1 MRPTSAIVDLGAL
14 EANAAELA
22 RRAAPAELCAV
33 VKADGYGHGAVAAA
47 RAALAGG
54 ASWLAVALVEEG
66 IELRQAGVTAPILLL
81 SEPRPTE
88 MVEVVTHDL
97 RPSVYSPTGLAAA
110 AAAATAGNHRLPVHL
125 KIDTGMHRVGA
136 HPDDA
141 VLLATAVAARD
152 QLRLEGVWTH
162 CAVADELGNPHTDLQ
177 LERYEQVLKA
187 LDAEV
192 GDQQATANGA
202 GSSDVVGGRLPEPDA
217 PVSSS
222 VSSEATQGAP
232 GGRAAE
238 PPSPDPFLRHAAN
251 SALLLAGARR
261 DASPIRRRGRYDMVR
276 AGIALYGLPPSTDLR
291 HDVAGLRPAMQ
302 LRTQVS
308 FVKSVAAGE
317 GVSYGLKY
325 RLDSDRHIATLPIGY
340 ADGVRRDY
348 GMRGGSVLIGGR
360 RRPVVGVVT
369 MDQLMVDCG
378 ERSDVSVGD
387 EAVLIGTQ
395 GDESISAADVADRL
409 GTIPY
414 EVVCDVGRR
423 VPRHYC

>member
-1 MRPTSAIVDLGAL
+1 MRPTSAIVDLAAL
-14 EANAAELA
+14 QANAAELA

-54 ASWLAVALVEEG
+54 AAWLAVALVEEG
-66 IELRQAGVTAPILLL
+66 IELRRAGVTAPVLLL

-88 MVEVVTHDL
+88 MVEVVAYDL
-97 RPSVYSPTGLAAA
+97 RPSVYSASGLAAA
-110 AAAATAGNHRLPVHL
+110 AAAATTGNQRLGVHL

-141 VLLATAVAARD
+141 VLLARAIAAKA
-152 QLRLEGVWTH
+152 QLHLEGVWTH
-162 CAVADELGNPHTDLQ
+162 CAVADELGNPHTDVQ

-187 LDAEV
+187 LEAD
-192 GDQQATANGA
+192 
-202 GSSDVVGGRLPEPDA
+202 GGVRGPE
-217 PVSSS
+217 SF
-222 VSSEATQGAP
+222 
-232 GGRAAE
+232 R
-238 PPSPDPFLRHAAN
+238 RHAAN
-251 SALLLAGARR
+251 SALLLAGGRA

-276 AGIALYGLPPSTDLR
+276 AGIALYGLPPSTDLLGEM
-291 HDVAGLRPAMQ
+291 AGLRPAMQ

-308 FVKSVAAGE
+308 YVKRVAAGE
-317 GVSYGLKY
+317 AVSYGLKY
-325 RLDSDRHIATLPIGY
+325 RLDADRFVATLPIGY

-348 GMRGGSVLIGGR
+348 GLRGGCVLIGGR
-360 RRPVVGVVT
+360 RLPVAGVVT

-378 ERSDVSVGD
+378 RESDVSVGD
-387 EAVLIGTQ
+387 EAALIGTQ
-395 GDESISAADVADRL
+395 GDESISATDVAAQL

-423 VPRHYC
+423 VRRHYC

>member
-66 IELRQAGVTAPILLL
+66 IELRQAGVAAPILLL

-88 MVEVVTHDL
+88 MVEVVAHDL

-141 VLLATAVAARD
+141 VLLATAIEARD

-162 CAVADELGNPHTDLQ
+162 CAVADELGNPQTDLQ

-192 GDQQATANGA
+192 GDRPPVTAG
-202 GSSDVVGGRLPEPDA
+202 GSD
-217 PVSSS
+217 
-222 VSSEATQGAP
+222 
-232 GGRAAE
+232 
-238 PPSPDPFLRHAAN
+238 PPPFRRHAAN

-308 FVKSVAAGE
+308 FVKRVAAGE

-378 ERSDVSVGD
+378 ERSDVSIGD

>member
-88 MVEVVTHDL
+88 MVEVVAHDL

-187 LDAEV
+187 LEAEV
-192 GDQQATANGA
+192 GDQQATATGA
-202 GSSDVVGGRLPEPDA
+202 DG
-217 PVSSS
+217 
-222 VSSEATQGAP
+222 
-232 GGRAAE
+232 
-238 PPSPDPFLRHAAN
+238 PDPFRRHAAN
-251 SALLLAGARR
+251 SALLLAGARP

-291 HDVAGLRPAMQ
+291 DDVAGLRPAMQ

-308 FVKSVAAGE
+308 FVKTVAAGE

-378 ERSDVSVGD
+378 ERTDVSVGD

-395 GDESISAADVADRL
+395 GDERISAADVADHL

>member
-1 MRPTSAIVDLGAL
+1 MRPTSAVVDLGAI

-22 RRAAPAELCAV
+22 RRAAPAALCAV

-54 ASWLAVALVEEG
+54 ATWLGVALVEEG
-66 IELRQAGVTAPILLL
+66 VELRQAGVTAPILLL

-88 MVEVVTHDL
+88 MVEVVAHDL
-97 RPSVYSPTGLAAA
+97 RPSVYSAGGLAAA
-110 AAAATAGNHRLPVHL
+110 AAAATTGNRRLPVHL

-141 VLLATAVAARD
+141 VLLAGAVAARD

-162 CAVADELGNPHTDLQ
+162 CAVADELGNPHTDVQ

-187 LDAEV
+187 VEAEV
-192 GDQQATANGA
+192 GDAPAAAGA
-202 GSSDVVGGRLPEPDA
+202 GGSALP
-217 PVSSS
+217 SF
-222 VSSEATQGAP
+222 
-232 GGRAAE
+232 R
-238 PPSPDPFLRHAAN
+238 RHAAN
-251 SALLLAGARR
+251 SALLLAAGRA

-276 AGIALYGLPPSTDLR
+276 AGIALYGLPPSGELR
-291 HDVAGLRPAMQ
+291 GDMAGLRPAMR

-317 GVSYGLKY
+317 GVSYGLAY
-325 RLDSDRHIATLPIGY
+325 RLDSDSYIATLPIGY

-348 GMRGGSVLIGGR
+348 GLRGGSVLVGGR

-378 ERSDVSVGD
+378 PETDVSVGD
-387 EAVLIGTQ
+387 EAVLIGAQ
-395 GDESISAADVADRL
+395 GDESISAADVADHL

-423 VPRHYC
+423 VRRHYC